1 MQAEADWR
9 LERSRFP
16 ALRAHR
22 YFMTAA
28 VGPLREEVHAAC
40 VALLD
45 RLRDEGGKNW
55 PLDLAAT
62 ESCRAGLAGLIS
74 ADVADVGLLT
84 NTSQGMNY
92 LAMMLAARSGP
103 GAVVLP
109 ADEFPSSSIA
119 WHHHGFEVRTVA
131 SRSGRITAE
140 DLLAA
145 ATPGTRAVI
154 CSAVQFATGFRAP
167 LEEIGATLEARGIPL
182 IVNATQALGAF
193 PLDVRRMRAS
203 ALLASGHKWLGGGY
217 GCSVFWLAPSFLRG
231 RSLPV
236 AGWTSVVDPA
246 AMRGG
251 PPELRRQPSAA
262 ELGVPP
268 FVAHA
273 GVAAACAAAARLGP
287 DAIARRILDLTG
299 ALADSLEEDGWQ
311 LATPRDA
318 GASVSESCNS
328 GILSLVCADAAAA
341 EHALA
346 GEGVLVTARHGRLRV
361 AVHYFNDAEDLE
373 VLRDALRRL
382 TCRA

>member
-1 MQAEADWR
+1 
-9 LERSRFP
+9 
-16 ALRAHR
+16 
-22 YFMTAA
+22 MTAA

-40 VALLD
+40 VGFLD

-55 PLDLAAT
+55 PLDLSAT

-74 ADVADVGLLT
+74 AEPDEVGLLT

-92 LAMMLAARSGP
+92 LAMMLAERPGRGP
-103 GAVVLP
+103 VVLP
-109 ADEFPSSSIA
+109 EDEFPSSSIA

-131 SRSGRITAE
+131 SRGGRIATE

-145 ATPGTRAVI
+145 AKPGTRAVI
-154 CSAVQFATGFRAP
+154 LSAVQFATGFRAP
-167 LEEIGATLEARGIPL
+167 LEEIGAALETRGIPL

-203 ALLASGHKWLGGGY
+203 ALLASCHKWLGGGY
-217 GCSVFWLAPSFLRG
+217 GCSAFWLAPDFLRD
-231 RSLPV
+231 RRLPV
-236 AGWTSVVDPA
+236 AGWTSVTNPA
-246 AMRGG
+246 AMLGG

-299 ALADSLEEDGWQ
+299 ALAEWMEEDGWQ

-318 GASVSESCNS
+318 GKSVANSCNS
-328 GILSLVCADAAAA
+328 GILALNCADAAAA
-341 EHALA
+341 EHELA
-346 GEGVLVTARHGRLRV
+346 AAGVLVTARHGRLRV
-361 AVHYFNDAEDLE
+361 AAHYFNDTEDLE
-373 VLRDALRRL
+373 ALRGALRRL
-382 TCRA
+382 TSRA